1 MKTYQDFLKCKKTNL
16 TKFLL
21 ETVIEH
27 KASKGYQEAQ
37 IAEQYDRR
45 KNVTIMKFQK
55 WLYNMKGQKI
65 PDLISPN
72 HKLCNNFFHNMIT
85 QLVQYLL
92 GNGVTFAE
100 KGVKEKLGSNF
111 DTMLQKAGKY
121 ATVGGISY
129 GFWDYDNMKVFK
141 FTEFAP
147 YVDEENGSLRAG
159 VRHWQLA
166 PDKPLRMT
174 LYEEDGY
181 TEYKKVKDGEVEELA
196 PKRPYKLIVKS
207 TIADGTEIYGGENYP
222 NFPIVPLYSNE
233 YHQSELTGMRASIDA
248 YDLIQSGFGNDLD
261 GNLLYWIIQNAD
273 GMDDVALAQAI
284 ERIKMLGAAVVS
296 DEGGIEPR
304 EIKIPYEA
312 REIYLKRLD
321 DDMYR
326 DFGALK
332 SEKISGHTTIPEIEA
347 AYLGLDGHA
356 DDFEYFCI
364 DFVQRV
370 LKLQGIEA
378 TPQFKRNRI
387 SNRAEETSMILQ
399 SAGYL
404 DEDTIL
410 KHLPFLTNDEFEGI
424 KKAKQKEEAERY
436 RLVEQIKQS
445 ENDEGEAE
453 NDEETEPTE
462 RDEESKAED
471 RPMAKQRRK
480 NDKQLLSKKQ

>member
-1 MKTYQDFLKCKKTNL
+1 MKTYQDFLKCKNGNL
-16 TKFLL
+16 TEFLL
-21 ETVIEH
+21 ETVTEH

-45 KNVTIMKFQK
+45 KNVTITKFQK
-55 WLYNMKGQKI
+55 YLYTMTGQKI

-121 ATVGGISY
+121 ATVGGVSY

-166 PDKPLRMT
+166 PNKPLRMT

-181 TEYKKVKDGEVEELA
+181 TEYKKTDDGVEQLS

-261 GNLLYWIIQNAD
+261 GNLLYWAIQNAD

-284 ERIKMLGAAVVS
+284 ERIKMLGAAVTT
-296 DEGGIEPR
+296 EGGSIEPK

-321 DDMYR
+321 EDMHR

-332 SEKISGHTTIPEIEA
+332 AEKISGHTTIPEIEA

-356 DDFEYFCI
+356 DDFEYFCF
-364 DFVQRV
+364 DFVQRI
-370 LKLQGIEA
+370 LKLQGIDA
-378 TPQFKRNRI
+378 KPLFKRNRI
-387 SNRAEETSMILQ
+387 SNRAEETAMILQ
-399 SAGYL
+399 SASYL

-410 KHLPFLTNDEFEGI
+410 KHLPFLTVDEIEGI
-424 KKAKQKEEAERY
+424 KKARQKEEAERY
-436 RLVEQIKQS
+436 RLIIKQT
-445 ENDEGEAE
+445 ENDEGEVE
-453 NDEETEPTE
+453 DDEETEPTE
-462 RDEESKAED
+462 RDEESETEN
-471 RPMAKQRRK
+471 RPMVKQRRK
-480 NDKQLLSKKQ
+480 DNKQLLSKKQ